1 MGPVLALPGRRGRRH
16 LPDPGVRELGQAGAG
31 RGARG
36 PRPRAR
42 GRGQARRG
50 DALRAV
56 EVDALRAVE
65 VEALATRY
73 RLRAVK
79 NRWIP
84 RLERALADVTLA
96 LEEQELAD
104 SARLRLSARSGRAGG
119 PGGRAVEVTLG
130 PKGLRAREQRP

>member
-1 MGPVLALPGRRGRRH
+1 MR
-16 LPDPGVRELGQAGAG
+16 AGT
-31 RGARG
+31 ARG
-36 PRPRAR
+36 GAAAGERPRPAAAAA
-42 GRGQARRG
+42 G
-50 DALRAV
+50 
-56 EVDALRAVE
+56 ALRAVE